1 MRSLLLVLVIIYVI
15 SIEYSAEALT
25 VPRMRKRSLAP
36 PTYWTDRSFED
47 DQPAYELSFTNQN
60 SCLIVAFV
68 ACITPL
74 KT

>member
-36 PTYWTDRSFED
+36 TYWTDRSFED

-68 ACITPL
+68 AFITPL